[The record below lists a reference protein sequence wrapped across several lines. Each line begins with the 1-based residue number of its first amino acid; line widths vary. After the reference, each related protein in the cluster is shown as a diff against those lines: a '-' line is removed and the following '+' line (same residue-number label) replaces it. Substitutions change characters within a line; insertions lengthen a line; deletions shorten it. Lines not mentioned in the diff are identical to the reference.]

1 MTKVGLVQINS
12 RFSGQVYLPLSAGAL
27 QAYAQKHLKND
38 TEHEFLPPIY
48 SRVSIEEGVQSLM
61 EADVAGFS
69 TYVWNFQLSLKI
81 AAELKRRKPE
91 VLIVFGGPHVP
102 DRAEEYLNQYP
113 FIDIACHGE
122 GEKVFLAILENA
134 STDGWSQIPS
144 ISYLDPDGRLVQNPR
159 VPRMK
164 DLSQAPSPYLD
175 DVFRPLMSSHPEEN
189 WISIWETNRGC
200 PFSCTFCDWG
210 SAVAS
215 KVNKWEL
222 ERLYAE
228 IEWFGRHQIGY
239 VFCADAN
246 FGILPRDID
255 IAKYCAEIK
264 QQYGYPEAISIQ
276 STKNAQ
282 ERSYQAQKILAD
294 AGLNKVVVISMQS
307 LNPATLEA
315 IKRGNI
321 SLEVFKENQRR
332 FAAEGIETMT
342 DLIPGMP
349 EETYDSFTDGIST
362 LIENGQ
368 HNRIQFNNL
377 SVLPNAEMGDPE
389 QIKQYGMEIVETQIV
404 NIHGKIDDPE
414 NTVPE
419 LQQLVVGTHSMPKEE
434 WVRTRAF
441 GWMIGLLHFNKI
453 LQIPLMVLHEEYGLS
468 YRELVEFF
476 LEGRFDALSSSEKAG
491 PSFPVLSEV
500 RSFFFERAQDIQ
512 KGSEEY
518 FHSAEWL
525 NIYWSAEEYILIK
538 LCVENKLDAFYDE
551 VGRAIPLLLQERS
564 LSFSPAVIGDAI
576 TLNRSLIKLP
586 FLTEDLKLEL
596 SCNVLEFYHSVLV
609 GDPIAIEEKPCAH
622 SIDRTAESWESWEE
636 WYEKVVWYGNRK
648 GAYLYGNVSTDKQ
661 LEGHY

>member
-1 MTKVGLVQINS
+1 
-12 RFSGQVYLPLSAGAL
+12 
-27 QAYAQKHLKND
+27 
-38 TEHEFLPPIY
+38 
-48 SRVSIEEGVQSLM
+48 
-61 EADVAGFS
+61 
-69 TYVWNFQLSLKI
+69 
-81 AAELKRRKPE
+81 
-91 VLIVFGGPHVP
+91 
-102 DRAEEYLNQYP
+102 
-113 FIDIACHGE
+113 
-122 GEKVFLAILENA
+122 
-134 STDGWSQIPS
+134 
-144 ISYLDPDGRLVQNPR
+144 
-159 VPRMK
+159 
-164 DLSQAPSPYLD
+164 
-175 DVFRPLMSSHPEEN
+175 MSSHPEEN

-342 DLIPGMP
+342 DLILGMP

-476 LEGRFDALSSSEKAG
+476 LEAGSTPSHPVRRPARRFRFFPRSG
-491 PSFPVLSEV
+491 PSFSSEP
-500 RSFFFERAQDIQ
+500 RHP
-512 KGSEEY
+512 KGKRRV
-518 FHSAEWL
+518 FPFCEWL